1 MERYMSELKITWT
14 RSCIGRPGNQRE
26 IIRSLGLR
34 RLQDTVVHQNSPTI
48 RGMVKKVEHLL
59 RVEEVEDGV

>member
-1 MERYMSELKITWT
+1 MSELKITWK
-14 RSCIGRPGNQRE
+14 RSCIGRPKNQRE
-26 IIRSLGLR
+26 VIRSLGLR

-59 RVEEVEDGV
+59 RVEEV

>member
-1 MERYMSELKITWT
+1 MSELKITWK

-34 RLQDTVVHQNSPTI
+34 RLHDTVVHQNSPTI
-48 RGMVKKVEHLL
+48 RGMVRKVEHLV
-59 RVEEVEDGV
+59 RVEEVESQA